1 MEIAALRL
9 YNAVRQFPGLQER
22 QSFQVPST
30 RSTFPV
36 SDPSALLP
44 AIAPQRCP
52 DRSRPGL
59 PVPQGLEAIGAVVLA
74 ASEAAVMGKLL
85 TWATNGEVLE
95 ALWTKCP
102 TPEGG
107 VLQRSR

>member
-1 MEIAALRL
+1 MQCASSQGSRKGRVSRSLLPEVHSQSVTHQLSYL
-9 YNAVRQFPGLQER
+9 QLLHNAVLTG
-22 QSFQVPST
+22 
-30 RSTFPV
+30 
-36 SDPSALLP
+36 AAP
-44 AIAPQRCP
+44 ASLC
-52 DRSRPGL
+52 L
-59 PVPQGLEAIGAVVLA
+59 PQGLEAIGAVVLA